1 MTTDNDARRAHDV
14 LDGLSAGR
22 ILSRENEQLLRSFLP
37 ELPKQKTLEEITAH
51 VYDAWLASSDYEFNG
66 NEYDP
71 DVTIEDWLLELHKQL
86 KGLKDTP
93 TSVPALPA
101 GMRLA
106 THPEYGLCVVS
117 PTTDED
123 GERRIFYLSA
133 GTDAGADCRWVPVVH
148 LTFIGSEP
156 AHPEFLETEADYASA
171 PVGTVVAK
179 DNQRPA
185 WKPNEHWFIN
195 NNPFDNREMAGG
207 LNPAPRRV
215 LRWGLGE

>member
-1 MTTDNDARRAHDV
+1 MTNTNNARQAHELLDRLDSLTV
-14 LDGLSAGR
+14 LSK
-22 ILSRENEQLLRSFLP
+22 EQEKLLRSFLP

-71 DVTIEDWLLELHKQL
+71 DVTIEDWLSELHAQL
-86 KGLKDTP
+86 KGLKDASAT
-93 TSVPALPA
+93 VPALPA

-156 AHPEFLETEADYASA
+156 ARPEFLETEADYENA
-171 PVGTVVAK
+171 PKGTIVVADGGVPSHKFQSKWSSAAFLAMK
-179 DNQRPA
+179 DNRGMSRA
-185 WKPNEHWFIN
+185 
-195 NNPFDNREMAGG
+195 R
-207 LNPAPRRV
+207 RRV
-215 LRWGLGE
+215 LRWGNE